1 MGIQDW
7 SNGEGEWRRRGL
19 RQGVGGNEREGEAK
33 GIAARERGRQR
44 ALTPGEVCM
53 HRRPRAYGTIVR
65 SVFTAKRRSL
75 VEGNKCKRDLRTTEI
90 IAKVDGHY
98 HGITDHG
105 FSLRN
110 LRPFSRPAVRDPVWL
125 QKILQTIPFKLRI

>member
-1 MGIQDW
+1 METNGIEVRGRGKREGGG
-7 SNGEGEWRRRGL
+7 GEGDCSE
-19 RQGVGGNEREGEAK
+19 
-33 GIAARERGRQR
+33 RERGRQR

-53 HRRPRAYGTIVR
+53 HRRPHAYGTIVR

-75 VEGNKCKRDLRTTEI
+75 VEGNECKRDLRTTEI

-110 LRPFSRPAVRDPVWL
+110 LRPFSRPAGLDLVLRT
-125 QKILQTIPFKLRI
+125 TIRPEE

>member
-1 MGIQDW
+1 
-7 SNGEGEWRRRGL
+7 
-19 RQGVGGNEREGEAK
+19 
-33 GIAARERGRQR
+33 
-44 ALTPGEVCM
+44 M

-75 VEGNKCKRDLRTTEI
+75 VEGNECKRDLRTTEI

-110 LRPFSRPAVRDPVWL
+110 LRPFSRPAGLDLVNVFQGRRPLDSKKKYIVGSQKSVTKPNAENTTSVR
-125 QKILQTIPFKLRI
+125 

>member
-1 MGIQDW
+1 
-7 SNGEGEWRRRGL
+7 
-19 RQGVGGNEREGEAK
+19 
-33 GIAARERGRQR
+33 
-44 ALTPGEVCM
+44 M

-75 VEGNKCKRDLRTTEI
+75 VEGNECKRDLRTTEI

-110 LRPFSRPAVRDPVWL
+110 LRPFSRPAGLDLVTYIMTTPCSNL
-125 QKILQTIPFKLRI
+125 FF

>member
-1 MGIQDW
+1 MLYWTDQ
-7 SNGEGEWRRRGL
+7 
-19 RQGVGGNEREGEAK
+19 
-33 GIAARERGRQR
+33 
-44 ALTPGEVCM
+44 LTY
-53 HRRPRAYGTIVR
+53 ATIIR

-75 VEGNKCKRDLRTTEI
+75 VEGNECKRDLRTTEI

-110 LRPFSRPAVRDPVWL
+110 LRPFSRPAGLDLVSRNSALERYGSQHLRTPKFFEIGQGVA
-125 QKILQTIPFKLRI
+125 KLEHRT

>member
-1 MGIQDW
+1 
-7 SNGEGEWRRRGL
+7 
-19 RQGVGGNEREGEAK
+19 
-33 GIAARERGRQR
+33 
-44 ALTPGEVCM
+44 M
-53 HRRPRAYGTIVR
+53 HRRPHAYGTIVR

-75 VEGNKCKRDLRTTEI
+75 VEGNECKRDLRTTEI

-110 LRPFSRPAVRDPVWL
+110 LRPFSRPAGLDLVQKKAFPDLADPGSGSIHVQISITTGLSNALVCPWFVSEA
-125 QKILQTIPFKLRI
+125 QSATNR

>member
-1 MGIQDW
+1 
-7 SNGEGEWRRRGL
+7 
-19 RQGVGGNEREGEAK
+19 
-33 GIAARERGRQR
+33 
-44 ALTPGEVCM
+44 M

-75 VEGNKCKRDLRTTEI
+75 VEGNECKRDLRTTEI

-110 LRPFSRPAVRDPVWL
+110 LRPFSRPAGLDLVGIGPWRNKDTATSHLGGPQYGGGVSAMSL
-125 QKILQTIPFKLRI
+125 IRYFNLGCP